1 MRICSH
7 FNYKFGDN
15 MGKCSHFNYK
25 FGNNTGK
32 CSHFNYNNGNNID
45 KCSSFNYKLGYNN
58 YGNLITSLGTAW
70 ENTPILIKVWELNG

>member
-1 MRICSH
+1 MRI
-7 FNYKFGDN
+7 
-15 MGKCSHFNYK
+15 
-25 FGNNTGK
+25 